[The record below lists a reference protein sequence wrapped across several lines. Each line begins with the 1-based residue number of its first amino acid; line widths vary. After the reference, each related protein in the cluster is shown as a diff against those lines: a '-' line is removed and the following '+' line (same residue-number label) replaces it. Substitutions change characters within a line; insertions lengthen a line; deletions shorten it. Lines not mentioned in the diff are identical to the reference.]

1 MNMEDLYQKKRIKNR
16 GREMDIRFVTDNED
30 KNSNSDYKL
39 LSVIDIKDYDVAM
52 KMFNYMKEADIP
64 IMINTEDLA
73 DTDGDVYYIENVL
86 FVTPEMG
93 GEIAECITVFV
104 S

>member
-1 MNMEDLYQKKRIKNR
+1 
-16 GREMDIRFVTDNED
+16 MDIRFVTDNSD
-30 KNSNSDYKL
+30 KSRNDYKL

-52 KMFNYMKEADIP
+52 KMFNYMKEANAP
-64 IMINTEDLA
+64 VMINTEDLA
-73 DTDGDVYYIENVL
+73 DTDGDIYYIENVL
-86 FVTPEMG
+86 FVTPEIG

>member
-1 MNMEDLYQKKRIKNR
+1 
-16 GREMDIRFVTDNED
+16 MDIRFITDNED
-30 KNSNSDYKL
+30 KTRDDYKL
-39 LSVIDIKDYDVAM
+39 LSVIDVKDYDVAM

-64 IMINTEDLA
+64 VMIKDLA

-86 FVTPEMG
+86 FVTPEIG
-93 GEIAECITVFV
+93 GEILECITVFV

>member
-1 MNMEDLYQKKRIKNR
+1 MDMEDLYQKKRIKNR
-16 GREMDIRFVTDNED
+16 GREMDIRFVTDNSD
-30 KNSNSDYKL
+30 KSRNDYKL

-52 KMFNYMKEADIP
+52 KMFNYMKEANVP
-64 IMINTEDLA
+64 VMINTEDLA
-73 DTDGDVYYIENVL
+73 DTDGDIYYIENVL
-86 FVTPEMG
+86 FVTPEIG

>member
-1 MNMEDLYQKKRIKNR
+1 MDMEDLYHKKRIKN
-16 GREMDIRFVTDNED
+16 GDKEMDIRFITDNED
-30 KNSNSDYKL
+30 KTRDDYKL
-39 LSVIDIKDYDVAM
+39 LSVIDVKDYDVAM

-64 IMINTEDLA
+64 VMIKDLA

-86 FVTPEMG
+86 FVTPEIG
-93 GEIAECITVFV
+93 GEILECITVFV